1 MARKNTAPKKADAAV
16 ETPETPAPVEPVVAP
31 ANEVVEVV
39 EAVVVDEASK
49 TTLADE
55 FGEVLTQVTAMRTQL
70 ATLTARLRQLSS
82 RSSRELRMAQR
93 GGRRRK
99 APATGESKPN
109 GFTKPV
115 EVSVD
120 LSKFLGLTAGDLIAR
135 TEVNKRIAAYVKENS
150 LQDKTNGQIIYPDD
164 KLRKLLGV
172 TKETKVHFFNLQK
185 FLKHHYPKAGVA
197 PVSA

>member
-1 MARKNTAPKKADAAV
+1 MARKNTASKKADAPA
-16 ETPETPAPVEPVVAP
+16 ETPAAAPVAEPVAAAV
-31 ANEVVEVV
+31 NEVVEVPPA
-39 EAVVVDEASK
+39 EEGAQSS
-49 TTLADE
+49 LADE
-55 FGEVLTQVTAMRTQL
+55 FNEVLTQVTTMRTQL

-115 EVSVD
+115 AVSAE
-120 LSKFLGLTAGDLIAR
+120 LSKFLGLASNDLIAR
-135 TEVNKRIAAYVKENS
+135 TEVNKRIAAYVKEHS

-172 TKETKVHFFNLQK
+172 TKETKVHFFNLQR
-185 FLKHHYPKAGVA
+185 FLKQHYPKAAVA
-197 PVSA
+197 TA

>member
-1 MARKNTAPKKADAAV
+1 MARKNTASKKSDAVA
-16 ETPETPAPVEPVVAP
+16 EPVVAAP
-31 ANEVVEVV
+31 AEPAPQVNEVVEAAAPA
-39 EAVVVDEASK
+39 EEASQSS
-49 TTLADE
+49 LADE
-55 FGEVLTQVTAMRTQL
+55 FTEVLTQVTAMRTQL
-70 ATLTARLRQLSS
+70 ATLTARLRQLSA

-115 EVSVD
+115 AVSAD
-120 LSKFLGLTAGDLIAR
+120 LTKFLGLAAGELIAR
-135 TEVNKRIAAYVKENS
+135 TEVNKRIAAYVKEHS

-164 KLRKLLGV
+164 RLRKLLGV

-185 FLKHHYPKAGVA
+185 FLKHHYPKAA
-197 PVSA
+197 TASA

>member
-1 MARKNTAPKKADAAV
+1 MARKNTASKKTDASADAPA
-16 ETPETPAPVEPVVAP
+16 ETPVAASVAEPVVASV
-31 ANEVVEVV
+31 NEVVEPAPAEEVV
-39 EAVVVDEASK
+39 QSS
-49 TTLADE
+49 LADE
-55 FGEVLTQVTAMRTQL
+55 FNEVLTQVSAMRTQL
-70 ATLTARLRQLSS
+70 TSLTARLRQLSS

-93 GGRRRK
+93 SGRRRK

-115 EVSVD
+115 TVSTD
-120 LSKFLGLTAGDLIAR
+120 LSKFLGLADGDLIAR

-185 FLKHHYPKAGVA
+185 FLKHHYPKAVVA
-197 PVSA
+197 TA

>member
-1 MARKNTAPKKADAAV
+1 MARKNTASKKADAPAD
-16 ETPETPAPVEPVVAP
+16 TPVTAPVVEPVTAP
-31 ANEVVEVV
+31 TNEVVKVPPV
-39 EAVVVDEASK
+39 EEGTQSS
-49 TTLADE
+49 LADE
-55 FGEVLTQVTAMRTQL
+55 FNEVLTQVTVMRTQL
-70 ATLTARLRQLSS
+70 ATLMARLRQLSS

-115 EVSVD
+115 VVSAD
-120 LSKFLGLTAGDLIAR
+120 LSKFLGLTAGELIAR

-172 TKETKVHFFNLQK
+172 TKETKVHFFNLQR
-185 FLKHHYPKAGVA
+185 FLKQHYPKTVVNIA
-197 PVSA
+197 

>member
-1 MARKNTAPKKADAAV
+1 MARKNTATKKADAPA
-16 ETPETPAPVEPVVAP
+16 ETPAVAPEPVVAP
-31 ANEVVEVV
+31 VNEVVETAPAEEVV
-39 EAVVVDEASK
+39 QSS
-49 TTLADE
+49 LADE
-55 FGEVLTQVTAMRTQL
+55 FNEVLTQVSAMRTQL
-70 ATLTARLRQLSS
+70 TTLTARLRQLSS

-115 EVSVD
+115 AVSAD
-120 LSKFLGLTAGDLIAR
+120 LSKFLGLASGDLIAR

-185 FLKHHYPKAGVA
+185 FLKHHYPKAAVA
-197 PVSA
+197 TA